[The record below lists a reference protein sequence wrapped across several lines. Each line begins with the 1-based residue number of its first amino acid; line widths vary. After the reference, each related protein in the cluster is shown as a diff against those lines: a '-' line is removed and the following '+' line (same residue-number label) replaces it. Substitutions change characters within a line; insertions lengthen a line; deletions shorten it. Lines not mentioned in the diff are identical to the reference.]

1 MGKPRHWCRT
11 CAYCIEYR
19 KNIRMAICTHIII
32 KSLAGRF
39 PIYEHQNCVLWEKRR
54 KEEKG

>member
-19 KNIRMAICTHIII
+19 KNTKMGVCTHVVMMSIV
-32 KSLAGRF
+32 GRF
-39 PIYEHQNCVLWEKRR
+39 PINEHQNCVLWEKRR